1 MDVTSFMPGL
11 VVATHVVAGDRVAG
25 GDRLL
30 TVETMK
36 CQSSVLAPTAG
47 RVGALMGVG
56 DLVAAGARVASIEPA
71 AARLALPTPAE
82 AVSVALTGWGED
94 AWFTEL
100 DLEPMDPV
108 NGEHFDRLVAA
119 PRPLGEQASGIVVGR
134 MTHRF
139 GGHEQPTTRI
149 WLAGDPDRM
158 MGAVAEDECRRIIAA
173 FDLAEAEGLP
183 VEWVAI
189 SAGAQI
195 SMDRGTENMDWCAA
209 VVRRILEFTQRGG
222 EVVVIVAGINVGAQS
237 YWNSTATMLGHCA
250 GMLVMVDGSAM
261 VLTGR
266 RALAMSGGVSSETD
280 LALGGYPEVMGP
292 NGQAHH
298 RATSLEDAYDLVL
311 AHHSLLAR
319 TGGPMRTG
327 DPVDRDVCASPYEG
341 HGGWGTV
348 GEILDGAAN
357 PDRTRPFEI
366 RPVMGAL
373 ADADA
378 PRLERWTDMQGADGA
393 VVWDTAIAG
402 QPVTLIGIES
412 HPRAEPGDHGPSG
425 SDTVWAGGTL
435 YPAASKKIARAI
447 THASGR
453 RPVVVLANL
462 AGFDGSAWSLRN
474 NQLEWGAEIARSV
487 VNFRGPIVVVTIGR
501 FHGGAYVVFNKTLN
515 PGLRMIALS
524 DTRVSVIG
532 GSAAAE
538 VVLGRRVK
546 ARIEERISVGA
557 AEGMDEESLRRAARA
572 DVAAEF
578 DAVHSVERAFRTRSV
593 DEVIDAP
600 GLRPTVA
607 AYLLA
612 GAIDL
617 TSRAR
622 PLAGTPAASA

>member
-11 VVATHVVAGDRVAG
+11 VVATHAVPGDRVAE

-36 CQSSVLAPTAG
+36 CQSPVLAPVAG
-47 RVGALMGVG
+47 RVGSLLGVG
-56 DLVAAGARVASIEPA
+56 ELVSAGARVATVEPS
-71 AARLALPTPAE
+71 AARVALPTPADALAIALAAPGE
-82 AVSVALTGWGED
+82 AS
-94 AWFTEL
+94 FTEL

-108 NGEHFDRLVAA
+108 HGEHFDSLVQVQ
-119 PRPLGEQASGIVVGR
+119 RPFGEQASGIVVGR
-134 MTHRF
+134 MSHRF
-139 GGHEQPTTRI
+139 PGHERPTERI

-173 FDLAEAEGLP
+173 FDLAEVEGLP

-195 SMDRGTENMDWCAA
+195 SMDRGTENMDWCAS

-222 EVVVIVAGINVGAQS
+222 EVIVIVAGINVGAQS

-266 RALAMSGGVSSETD
+266 RALAMSGGVSSPTD
-280 LALGGYPEVMGP
+280 QDLGGYAEVMGP

-298 RATSLEDAYDLVL
+298 RAASLADAYDLVL
-311 AHHSLLAR
+311 THHQLTAR
-319 TGGPMRTG
+319 TAGPRRSA

-341 HGGWGTV
+341 HGGYATV
-348 GEILDGAAN
+348 GDVLDGSAN
-357 PDRTRPFEI
+357 RHRTLPFEI
-366 RPVMGAL
+366 RPVMAAL
-373 ADADA
+373 SDSDA

-393 VVWDTAIAG
+393 VIWDTAVAG

-412 HPRAEPGDHGPSG
+412 HPRPEAGDLGPSG
-425 SDTVWAGGTL
+425 PDTVWAGGTL

-474 NQLEWGAEIARSV
+474 HQLEWGAEIARAV
-487 VNFRGPIVVVTIGR
+487 VNFRGPIVVVTVGR

-515 PGLRMIALS
+515 PSLRMIALT

-538 VVLGRRVK
+538 VVLGRQVR
-546 ARIEERISVGA
+546 ARIAERLAEGA
-557 AEGMDEESLRRAARA
+557 AEGLDEEGLRRAARA
-572 DVAAEF
+572 EVAAEF
-578 DAVHSVERAFRTRSV
+578 DAVHSVERAFRTNSV
-593 DEVIDAP
+593 DEVIEA
-600 GLRPTVA
+600 GQLRPTVA

-612 GAIDL
+612 GVLDL
-617 TSRAR
+617 TNREPR
-622 PLAGTPAASA
+622 PAGMPAASA